1 MNYNVNSFDEHLFW
15 LMLFYVTFPL
25 FPAAFIHF
33 TYDFI
38 GRDSHRIPW
47 MVTGVC
53 LLEMIVMG
61 ILCLTSSE
69 EKAVAI
75 PVEFLDF
82 AYVAFE
88 GSPAMEV
95 MKLVVLATA
104 YIVILP
110 ALGLIVRSYRAG
122 NRAAGP
128 ILIGAM
134 LFLLS
139 GINDTLVET
148 HVYSF
153 LFLAEYGGLF
163 LILGMAYAMIEQM
176 AKNQQEMNQARALSA
191 IGRMATEVVHDLTT
205 PLDAIKLAASI
216 AKADGNGSDTQEQ
229 YLSMIEKETRRL
241 SDLSFDI
248 LQFANKDRPLAKQSV
263 DLNPYMQEV
272 MRLIQGDFDKHR
284 ISLRYSS
291 NYDGPMSIDSDAFK
305 RVILNL
311 AGNARESLV
320 DSSASQPELVIS
332 VEKLHRKLL
341 LSFRDNGPGIP
352 ETVLKQIFE
361 PFSTFGKANGSGLG
375 LAISKQIVNRHGG
388 AISCKSTPAQGADF
402 QITLPA

>member
-1 MNYNVNSFDEHLFW
+1 MNLVQMLPLATLSITLSVALFHTYAYVRQLGSRTNLSFAAVCLYMCLLALVCLMNYNVSRFDEHLFW
-15 LMLFYVTFPL
+15 LMLFYVSFPL

-53 LLEMIVMG
+53 LLEMVIMG

-88 GSPAMEV
+88 GSLAMEA

-110 ALGLIVRSYRAG
+110 ALNLIVRSYRAG

-128 ILIGAM
+128 ILIGAL

-153 LFLAEYGGLF
+153 LFLAYIWRPVSYPRHGLC
-163 LILGMAYAMIEQM
+163 
-176 AKNQQEMNQARALSA
+176 
-191 IGRMATEVVHDLTT
+191 HDR
-205 PLDAIKLAASI
+205 
-216 AKADGNGSDTQEQ
+216 ADGQEPAGDEPGQGLERHRQNG
-229 YLSMIEKETRRL
+229 
-241 SDLSFDI
+241 
-248 LQFANKDRPLAKQSV
+248 
-263 DLNPYMQEV
+263 
-272 MRLIQGDFDKHR
+272 HR
-284 ISLRYSS
+284 
-291 NYDGPMSIDSDAFK
+291 
-305 RVILNL
+305 
-311 AGNARESLV
+311 
-320 DSSASQPELVIS
+320 
-332 VEKLHRKLL
+332 
-341 LSFRDNGPGIP
+341 
-352 ETVLKQIFE
+352 
-361 PFSTFGKANGSGLG
+361 SG
-375 LAISKQIVNRHGG
+375 A
-388 AISCKSTPAQGADF
+388 
-402 QITLPA
+402 